1 MAKPRVFIS
10 STYYDLKQTREDI
23 SNFIEQLGYESVRN
37 EEGNI
42 PYGNKEHLEHY
53 CYKEINNIDILVS
66 VIGGRFGSKSNESQ
80 WSISNEELRTAI
92 KHNKQVYI
100 FIDKSVLT
108 EYEVYA
114 VNKENTTIKY
124 RFADDIRIYQFIEE
138 IKGLASNNNIKSFET
153 SADILHYLKEQL
165 AGLFQSFLDTQS
177 KNREFNLA
185 QKLENVTKNLENT
198 IDSLVEF
205 NKHSSEGAAS
215 LIQMTHPIIRRLS
228 DILNITFGFWIKDYN
243 DLCNLL
249 VNLGWSSLDEYEN
262 STDAS
267 IYNWEKRNGKV
278 CRIHISKDIFGENG
292 ALNDIKY
299 NEWDDNWI
307 KIEEIEYYESSTNNI
322 TNIDELPF

>member
-42 PYGNKEHLEHY
+42 PYGNKEHLDHY

-177 KNREFNLA
+177 KAREYNLA

-205 NKHSSEGAAS
+205 NKHSSAE
-215 LIQMTHPIIRRLS
+215 
-228 DILNITFGFWIKDYN
+228 
-243 DLCNLL
+243 LC
-249 VNLGWSSLDEYEN
+249 G
-262 STDAS
+262 
-267 IYNWEKRNGKV
+267 
-278 CRIHISKDIFGENG
+278 
-292 ALNDIKY
+292 
-299 NEWDDNWI
+299 
-307 KIEEIEYYESSTNNI
+307 
-322 TNIDELPF
+322 